1 MLHSLIKKSF
11 PIILLLLLMYS
22 CSVDKFIPENETLL
36 RKVELRSD
44 DKGVRASDYRSYIR
58 QEPNSRWFSLLK
70 VPLALY
76 SLSPADTTR
85 RRGKFFRKIGEA
97 PVIYDSTLTE
107 YSART
112 LSSALFASGYLHAS
126 VSVDTTM
133 RGRKTDVSYRMHPG
147 RRYYFTDISHDFDDG
162 EIFDLVKSAESQSA
176 IRVGSPVDVSLLSE
190 ERSRIVSILHG
201 QGYYK
206 INKEFVSFIVDT
218 LSDDG
223 AASLTVKFAAPPGT
237 DPKDAYRRF
246 RYHNINISEDPPVVA
261 GMALD
266 TAVNKR
272 RENGFLIM
280 ASKAERPVIEEYGHT
295 SLRRRVYMGN
305 VSMRPDSIYRENDF
319 QRTYSE
325 LNRLSAV
332 AYTSMRL
339 TPVADSDSA
348 LLDADIRV
356 TRNKPHA
363 VSVELEG
370 TNTSGDLGAAV
381 VLSYSNRNLF
391 RGSELFAVK
400 LRGAYEAITG
410 LEGYSDANYFEY
422 GIESSLNFPYHR
434 LPFSKRRRRLR
445 ATSSLRLM
453 YDSQDRPEF
462 HRRVFTGE
470 WTYRWTSPRHPG
482 LQHRFSPVSLNYIFM
497 PWISSTFRHDYL
509 DGEDA
514 RYSILRTSY
523 ENLYLMNAAYTLTYT
538 SSLGRERSS
547 DMLPIST
554 AAPLSNGWQLKFH
567 IETAGN
573 LLYGLSNLVGAS
585 RNETGQFQFFNNVYS
600 QYVKTEIDFAKLTL
614 IDERNTFAFHAFFGI
629 AVPYGNSSVIPY
641 EKRYFA
647 GGANS
652 LRGWSVRTLG
662 PGNRNHNDGKVDFV
676 NQTGNMKLDLSLEWR
691 TKLFWKLGGAIF
703 IDAGNVWNTRTYPN
717 DEGGKIDFRHLYR
730 QIAVS
735 YGLGLR
741 LNFDYFVLR
750 FDAGMKAINPAYPTG
765 RDHFPIIHPRFSRD
779 FAFHF
784 AVGMPF

>member
-1 MLHSLIKKSF
+1 MHA
-11 PIILLLLLMYS
+11 IIRWICPALLLLFLMNS
-22 CSVDKFIPENETLL
+22 CSVDKFIPENKTLL
-36 RKVELRSD
+36 RKVDLRSD
-44 DKGVRASDYRSYIR
+44 DKGVRPSDYRSYVR
-58 QEPNSRWFSLLK
+58 QEPNSRWFSILK

-97 PVIYDSTLTE
+97 PVIYDESLTE
-107 YSART
+107 YSARG

-126 VSVDTTM
+126 VSVDTLVH
-133 RGRKTDVSYRMHPG
+133 GRKTDVTYHMHPG
-147 RRYYFTDISHDFDDG
+147 RRYYFTDISHDFDNE
-162 EIFDLVKSAESQSA
+162 EIFDLLRQSDVPSVLH
-176 IRVGSPVDVSLLSE
+176 VGSPVDVSLLSE
-190 ERSRIVSILHG
+190 ERNRIVSILHE

-206 INKEFVSFIVDT
+206 INKEFVSFLVDT
-218 LSDDG
+218 LADEGS
-223 AASLTVKFAAPPGT
+223 ASLTIKFALPPGMER
-237 DPKDAYRRF
+237 DDSYRRF
-246 RYHNINISEDPPVVA
+246 RYRDIIIHEESPLVSNA
-261 GMALD
+261 TAD
-266 TAVNKR
+266 TTGGDFS
-272 RENGFLIM
+272 ENGF
-280 ASKAERPVIEEYGHT
+280 VIRKSGGKNIVVEEYGNT
-295 SLRRRVYMGN
+295 ALRRRVYMGN
-305 VSMRPDSIYRENDF
+305 VSLRPDSLFRESDF

-339 TPVADSDSA
+339 LPVADSDSA
-348 LLDADIRV
+348 LLDADIRIA
-356 TRNKPHA
+356 RNRPHA
-363 VSVELEG
+363 VSAELEG

-381 VLSYSNRNLF
+381 VLSYSNRNF
-391 RGSELFAVK
+391 FKGSELFSVK

-410 LEGYSDANYFEY
+410 LEGYNDANYFEY
-422 GIESSLNFPYHR
+422 GIESSINFPYHR
-434 LPFSKRRRRLR
+434 LPFSKRHRRLR

-453 YDSQDRPEF
+453 FDSQDRPEF

-497 PWISSTFRHDYL
+497 PWISNTFRHDYL

-523 ENLYLMNAAYTLTYT
+523 ENIFLMNASYTLTYN
-538 SSLGRERSS
+538 SSLARERTSESS
-547 DMLPIST
+547 PFSS
-554 AAPLSNGWQLKFH
+554 AAPLSRGWQLKFH

-573 LLYGLSNLVGAS
+573 LLYAISSMTGAH
-585 RNETGQFQFFNNVYS
+585 RNSAGQFQYFNNVYS

-629 AVPYGNSSVIPY
+629 AIPYGNTSVVPY

-662 PGNRNHNDGKVDFV
+662 PGSRNPSNGKIDFV
-676 NQTGNMKLDLSLEWR
+676 NQTGNMKLDLSVEWR

-750 FDAGMKAINPAYPTG
+750 FDAGMKAVNPAVPKG
-765 RDHFPIIHPRFSRD
+765 RDHFPLIHPRFSRD